1 MASAM
6 ARWRCSLVVSHVAQP
21 NIKMQHENKKMQQGN
36 FLFVNEQQLRA
47 IIGDE
52 VRQALDAV
60 KNTPKR
66 MYTRKEVCDILHIT
80 LGTLRNMVNN
90 GQLAS
95 ARRQIGERRVLFD
108 ADMVD
113 ELVNNG
119 IVRKGKHMMKGGRA

>member
-21 NIKMQHENKKMQQGN
+21 KINMEQAN

>member
-1 MASAM
+1 MIM
-6 ARWRCSLVVSHVAQP
+6 
-21 NIKMQHENKKMQQGN
+21 EN
-36 FLFVNEQQLRA
+36 FLFINEQQLRA

-95 ARRQIGERRVLFD
+95 ARRQIGKRRVLFD

>member
-21 NIKMQHENKKMQQGN
+21 NLNMIDKLKQQGN

-90 GQLAS
+90 GQFAS
-95 ARRQIGERRVLFD
+95 ARRQIGKRRALFD